1 MYGCCYADASA
12 VMKNYVLKTGRI
24 KLVVING
31 VMLGMLCVAPEIR
44 YYYRS
49 GLTCRTHGAP
59 PMSLGPHYR
68 KSSKCVGLS
77 QQTPDSLDMV

>member
-49 GLTCRTHGAP
+49 DFYRLARMERRLCRWT
-59 PMSLGPHYR
+59 SL
-68 KSSKCVGLS
+68 SVVS
-77 QQTPDSLDMV
+77 QE

>member
-12 VMKNYVLKTGRI
+12 VKNYVLKTGRI

-31 VMLGMLCVAPEIR
+31 VMLGMLIVAPEIR

-49 GLTCRTHGAP
+49 DLNDSHAW
-59 PMSLGPHYR
+59 SAAYVAGPHYR
-68 KSSKCVGLS
+68 WCPKSKGFYCK
-77 QQTPDSLDMV
+77 PPID